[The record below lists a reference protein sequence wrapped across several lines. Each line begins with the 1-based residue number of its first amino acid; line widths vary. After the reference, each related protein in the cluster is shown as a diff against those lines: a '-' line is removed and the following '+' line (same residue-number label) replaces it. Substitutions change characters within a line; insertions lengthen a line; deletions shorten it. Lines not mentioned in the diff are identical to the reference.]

1 MSESYLIITYSYKP
15 LLSPHAFRWATIA
28 EYWSSQG
35 NKVDVISIWKPGLPK
50 EEISKGVNI
59 HRVGGGLIEII
70 RQNYYNK
77 ANNKKKNNNTT
88 LIHNQKSIIKLI
100 HDYTWKKI
108 YWPDYACLWYFSCKK
123 KVLDLFKIEKYNKV
137 ISVSIPFTDHLIPL
151 YLKKKYYDFTWIVD
165 MGDPFHF
172 LTETPTN
179 NHKIYNS
186 LNLKVEK
193 KVFKAADAIMVTPE
207 AINKYKEVFPE
218 SSRKMHVVPPLLTSE
233 INNFNFLNQH
243 LNFSNKIRL
252 IFVGTLY
259 NRIRNPNFLLKLYDN
274 VLKTKLK
281 RGLELHFIGN
291 INDCEYCFGTYK
303 HLLNKK
309 IFIHGMVKKEEAY
322 KLMKEADVLINIG
335 NNIPYQ
341 LPSKVVEYASTG
353 KPIINIVKKE
363 TDNAINFFNNYPIKL
378 NIIEE
383 PDKTIDEQSQEIK
396 TFLQTLPKK
405 INVNELKQFIEP
417 FKVNNVAETYSKI
430 N

>member
-15 LLSPHAFRWATIA
+15 IILPLAFRWAAIA

-35 NKVDVISIWKPGLPK
+35 NRVDVISVWKPGLPK

-59 HRVGGGLIEII
+59 HRVGGGLIEIL
-70 RQNYYNK
+70 RQKYYTK
-77 ANNKKKNNNTT
+77 TNNKRKNNNTK

-100 HDYTWKKI
+100 HDYTWKKV
-108 YWPDYACLWYFSCKK
+108 YWPDYACLWYFPCKK
-123 KVLDLFKIEKYNKV
+123 RVFDLFKNEQYDKV
-137 ISVSIPFTDHLIPL
+137 ISVSLPFTDHLIPL
-151 YLKKKYYDFTWIVD
+151 YLKKKYFNFTWIVD
-165 MGDPFHF
+165 MGDPFYF

-179 NHKIYNS
+179 NRKIYNN
-186 LNLKVEK
+186 LNFMIERR
-193 KVFKAADAIMVTPE
+193 VFQVADAIMVTPE

-218 SSRKMHVVPPLLTSE
+218 SSRKMHIVPTLLPFE
-233 INNFNFLNQH
+233 INNFNFLNQY
-243 LNFSNKIRL
+243 LDFSNKIKL
-252 IFVGTLY
+252 VFIGTLY
-259 NRIRNPNFLLKLYDN
+259 KRIRNPNFLLELYN
-274 VLKTKLK
+274 NILKIKLK
-281 RGLELHFIGN
+281 KSLELHFIGN
-291 INDCEYCFGTYK
+291 INDCEYCFETYK

-309 IFIHGMVKKEEAY
+309 IFIHGIVKKEKAY

-363 TDNAINFFNNYPIKL
+363 TDNTINFFNSYPIKL

-383 PDKTIDEQSQEIK
+383 SDKTIDEQSQEIK
-396 TFLQTLPKK
+396 TFFKTLPKI

-417 FKVNNVAETYSKI
+417 FKVKNVAETYSKI